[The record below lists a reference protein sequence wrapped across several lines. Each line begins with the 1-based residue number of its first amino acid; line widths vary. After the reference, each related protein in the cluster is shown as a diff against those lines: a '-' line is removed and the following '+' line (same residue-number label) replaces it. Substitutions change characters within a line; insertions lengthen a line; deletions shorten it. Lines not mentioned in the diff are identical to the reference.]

1 MKTEDEF
8 IPFHASD
15 LTGRRVLVLAPHP
28 DDETLGCGGTI
39 ATHAAAGDPVKVV
52 FLTNGSQGDIKSQ
65 FDCSVYVQMRNQEA
79 TAACVLLGISDTEF
93 WNYED
98 RSLSGAQGILV
109 QILDLL
115 NTYKPDM
122 VYVPSPL
129 EFHPDHRAAC
139 FLVYSAVQSGC
150 HEFDIA
156 FYEINQPL
164 FVNALVDISS
174 VVDKKKNAI
183 LAYQSQLSQR
193 PYDKFIL
200 GLNRFRCLTLP
211 ECVTHAE
218 GFSIWSS
225 TIILRMGIYGLPL
238 INPQR
243 LSPDAHESGPLVSI
257 IVRTQDRPHL
267 LINALRSIV
276 QQTYSNIEIIVVN
289 DGGMSVRDIVE
300 FTARSIPFIYINHET
315 VQGRSAAANSG
326 IKAARGGFL
335 NFLDD
340 DDVFYPYHVETL
352 VSHILKNNTQ
362 IVYSGVLNVYYDS
375 NSSDPDHR
383 VKEEVVFNKEYSP
396 ELLLFENYIPLMSV
410 LFSKGI
416 LSTVDGFSEELT
428 LFEDWDFWIRVS
440 RRYTFCHVDKVTAEY
455 RIYGSTDFEASHRK
469 RYHYDESRAKLFDRN
484 HSFITGRAWVIY
496 LNEGPVEQLKYSLKD
511 CRQHIAN
518 VEDMLKDRQQHI
530 ATIDEMLE
538 DRQQHI
544 VNVEKRLKDSQQ
556 HIANVEDMLKDRQQ
570 HIATIDE
577 MLEDRQQHIV
587 NVEKRLKDSQQ
598 HIANVEDELRD
609 RQQHI
614 ANVEDELRDRQQHIA
629 NVEDELRDRQQHI
642 ANVEGRLKDSQQHI
656 ANVED
661 ELKDSLQHIVN
672 VEHILMDRQ
681 QHIANLE
688 ELLGD
693 RQQHIANLEA
703 LLKDYQ

>member
-1 MKTEDEF
+1 
-8 IPFHASD
+8 
-15 LTGRRVLVLAPHP
+15 
-28 DDETLGCGGTI
+28 
-39 ATHAAAGDPVKVV
+39 
-52 FLTNGSQGDIKSQ
+52 
-65 FDCSVYVQMRNQEA
+65 
-79 TAACVLLGISDTEF
+79 
-93 WNYED
+93 
-98 RSLSGAQGILV
+98 
-109 QILDLL
+109 
-115 NTYKPDM
+115 M
-122 VYVPSPL
+122 V
-129 EFHPDHRAAC
+129 A
-139 FLVYSAVQSGC
+139 
-150 HEFDIA
+150 
-156 FYEINQPL
+156 
-164 FVNALVDISS
+164 
-174 VVDKKKNAI
+174 
-183 LAYQSQLSQR
+183 
-193 PYDKFIL
+193 
-200 GLNRFRCLTLP
+200 
-211 ECVTHAE
+211 
-218 GFSIWSS
+218 
-225 TIILRMGIYGLPL
+225 
-238 INPQR
+238 
-243 LSPDAHESGPLVSI
+243 
-257 IVRTQDRPHL
+257 
-267 LINALRSIV
+267 
-276 QQTYSNIEIIVVN
+276 
-289 DGGMSVRDIVE
+289 
-300 FTARSIPFIYINHET
+300 
-315 VQGRSAAANSG
+315 
-326 IKAARGGFL
+326 
-335 NFLDD
+335 
-340 DDVFYPYHVETL
+340 
-352 VSHILKNNTQ
+352 HILKNNTQ

-416 LSTVDGFSEELT
+416 LSKVDGFSEELT

-496 LNEGPVEQLKYSLKD
+496 LNEGPVEQLKDSLKD

-556 HIANVEDMLKDRQQ
+556 HIANM
-570 HIATIDE
+570 
-577 MLEDRQQHIV
+577 
-587 NVEKRLKDSQQ
+587 
-598 HIANVEDELRD
+598 EDELRD

-642 ANVEGRLKDSQQHI
+642 ANIEGRLKDSQQHI

-661 ELKDSLQHIVN
+661 ELKDSMQHIVN
-672 VEHILMDRQ
+672 VEHILIDRQ

-688 ELLGD
+688 ELLRD